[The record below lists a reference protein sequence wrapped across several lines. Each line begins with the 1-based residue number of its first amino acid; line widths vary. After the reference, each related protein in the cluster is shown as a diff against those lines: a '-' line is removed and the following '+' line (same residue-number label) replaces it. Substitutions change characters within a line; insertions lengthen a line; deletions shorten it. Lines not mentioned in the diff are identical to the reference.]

1 MRKSKIQLFEQ
12 IHRIHEM
19 SDINP
24 VSGKNLVV
32 VDIQPEYMGGIDFLN
47 EFVEFLNDNYDEISS
62 ITFLYNGYDT
72 LGMIHEHD
80 YKMWWIEHGLDESII
95 DSSRFYDKGYA
106 FFRYCIDSD
115 IDDSTTTNLVRMMI
129 EKDINDSRQLD
140 EEFWNE
146 FIERYGNEDVRE
158 LLEFADDC
166 INIPDLMEYLSNY
179 NNIVLVG
186 GGIDECLKE
195 VEIALNALD
204 KPYTTIPKFIY

>member
-19 SDINP
+19 SNINP

-32 VDIQPEYMGGIDFLN
+32 VDIQPEYMGGIDFLG

-72 LGMIHEHD
+72 LGMVREDD
-80 YKMWWIEHGLDESII
+80 YKFWWIEYGLDESIVYE
-95 DSSRFYDKGYA
+95 SRFYDKGYA

-115 IDDSTTTNLVRMMI
+115 IDDDTTTNLVRMMI

-140 EEFWNE
+140 EEFW
-146 FIERYGNEDVRE
+146 D
-158 LLEFADDC
+158 
-166 INIPDLMEYLSNY
+166 
-179 NNIVLVG
+179 
-186 GGIDECLKE
+186 
-195 VEIALNALD
+195 
-204 KPYTTIPKFIY
+204 

>member
-12 IHRIHEM
+12 IHRIHEI
-19 SDINP
+19 SNINP

-32 VDIQPEYMGGIDFLN
+32 VDIQPEYMGGIDFLG

-62 ITFLYNGYDT
+62 ITFLFNGYDT
-72 LGMIHEHD
+72 LGMVREDD
-80 YKMWWIEHGLDESII
+80 YKMWWVDYGLDESIVYE
-95 DSSRFYDKGYA
+95 SRFYDKGYA

-115 IDDSTTTNLVRMMI
+115 IDDEATTNLVRMMI

-166 INIPDLMEYLSNY
+166 INIPDLMEYLSDY

-186 GGIDECLKE
+186 GGINECLKE

>member
-12 IHRIHEM
+12 IHRIHEI
-19 SDINP
+19 SNINP

-32 VDIQPEYMGGIDFLN
+32 VDIQPEYMGGINFLG

-62 ITFLYNGYDT
+62 ITFLYNGHDT
-72 LGMIHEHD
+72 LGMVREDD
-80 YKMWWIEHGLDESII
+80 YKFWWVDYGLDESIVYN
-95 DSSRFYDKGYA
+95 SRFYDKGYA

-115 IDDSTTTNLVRMMI
+115 IDDEATTNLVRMMI

-166 INIPDLMEYLSNY
+166 INIPDLMEYLSDY

-186 GGIDECLKE
+186 GGINECLKE

>member
-32 VDIQPEYMGGIDFLN
+32 VDIQPEYMGGIDFLG

-62 ITFLYNGYDT
+62 ITFLYNGYNT
-72 LGMIHEHD
+72 LGMVREND
-80 YKMWWIEHGLDESII
+80 YKMWWVDYGLDESIVYE
-95 DSSRFYDKGYA
+95 SRFYDKGYA

-115 IDDSTTTNLVRMMI
+115 IDDDTTTNLVRMMI
-129 EKDINDSRQLD
+129 EKDIDNSRKLD
-140 EEFWNE
+140 EEFWDE
-146 FIERYGNEDVRE
+146 FIERYGDEDVRE